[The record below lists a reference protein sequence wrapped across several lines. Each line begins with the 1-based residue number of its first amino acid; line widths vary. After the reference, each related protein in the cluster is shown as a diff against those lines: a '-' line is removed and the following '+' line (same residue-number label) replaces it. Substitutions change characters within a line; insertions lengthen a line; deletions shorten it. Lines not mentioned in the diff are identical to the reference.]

1 MKQRGM
7 RLVLRAA
14 MEIDARLDRVAA
26 ARKPLLDPAVER
38 LEPQRRRRR
47 LIA

>member
-1 MKQRGM
+1 MKQCSV
-7 RLVLRAA
+7 RLILRAA

-38 LEPQRRRRR
+38 LEPRRRRRR